1 MRYSLVV
8 CNGNRFQRELKE
20 YSNVPGF
27 KTDEKTLEGI
37 TSFTSKFNSLI
48 ELKTF
53 LTEAGILKTTEWN
66 KNIAIGEFNNSSYPR
81 TLFFNLTFQEDKVF
95 LNRDYLIKYYQSHL
109 EDAKFMKE
117 FYYQFH
123 NNNWGNKL
131 FRTIYLELEHKSN
144 LDNDLK
150 TKALLEMKRFIY
162 EYSSYNN
169 WGNKLFRT
177 IYLELERNGKLES
190 VLKAK
195 ALKEMATFIYEY
207 SSYHNRVKGY
217 FGEDFKRIKL
227 LAGFAINYEKRFNPQ
242 KTNNNQNISLESLK
256 LELQN
261 LYTLLEDNPNEEEK
275 EAYISRI
282 KDIKGEL
289 QAIQNLNKEAKARKR
304 YLKSPRKDPYAN

>member
-95 LNRDYLIKYYQSHL
+95 LNRDYVIKYYQSHL

-123 NNNWGNKL
+123 N
-131 FRTIYLELEHKSN
+131 
-144 LDNDLK
+144 
-150 TKALLEMKRFIY
+150 
-162 EYSSYNN
+162 NN

-289 QAIQNLNKEAKARKR
+289 QAIHNLNKEAKARKR